1 MIAIADSQ
9 QALQTQRRKTG
20 NGWHTTFIGE
30 NRMTRDPGTPE
41 PDGATLFPMAFLV
54 EKDPGAVVHPHFHR
68 ADQYQVVV
76 AGSAGSAGTRWTA
89 SRFTT
94 PTPIPPTVRSSPPRT
109 ASPGSPCATPGT
121 PVRAT

>member
-1 MIAIADSQ
+1 MILTADST

-30 NRMTRDPGTPE
+30 NRMTRDPGAPE

-54 EKDPGAVVHPHFHR
+54 EKEPGAVVKPHFHR

-76 AGSAGSAGTRWTA
+76 SGGGRMGRHALDGVGED
-89 SRFTT
+89 
-94 PTPIPPTVRSSPPRT
+94 
-109 ASPGSPCATPGT
+109 
-121 PVRAT
+121 